1 MATVSMRQRV
11 KGIEVTTA
19 PDELFKRAGLGQA
32 ALLEDETSIVFL
44 QQRGFQPV
52 RYHNAGNAGE

>member
-1 MATVSMRQRV
+1 MRQRV

-32 ALLEDETSIVFL
+32 TLFEDENSIVFL